1 MKHSIPSTC
10 HLAAL
15 VGGVFLAT
23 GFVATAREP
32 SPAGETRNPGT
43 SPVAKAAITEAT
55 REQPSF
61 PGRGSPLAHT
71 YSIVA
76 RDPKTGELGV
86 AVQSH
91 WFSVGSLV
99 TWAEAGVGAVATQ
112 SFVEPAY
119 GPGGL
124 ALMKKGVPAPEALQR
139 LLDKDENAAV
149 RQVAMVDSRGH
160 VAAHT
165 GDLCIPAAGHHLGEG
180 YSVQANLMLDDG
192 VWPAMARAYETH
204 SGDLADRLLAALAA
218 AQEAGGDIRG
228 RQSAA
233 ILVVRGQP
241 TSKPFLDRVV
251 DLRVEDHPTPV
262 RELQRLVKL
271 SRAYNLMNTG
281 DEHIAAERYDEAL
294 QAYAAAERL
303 FPENDEFIFWHATA
317 LVSIDRVDDA
327 LPVFRRSFLLNPTWH
342 LLVPRLVAVGLLPD
356 DPEVISRILSMGPSV
371 GSRREEGKPPGPG
384 TSPAGHR

>member
-1 MKHSIPSTC
+1 MTKPTVSTTRFIMASIVP
-10 HLAAL
+10 AL
-15 VGGVFLAT
+15 FLAQASAAA
-23 GFVATAREP
+23 GP
-32 SPAGETRNPGT
+32 QPAPQSR
-43 SPVAKAAITEAT
+43 I
-55 REQPSF
+55 
-61 PGRGSPLAHT
+61 RGNPLAHT

-91 WFSVGSLV
+91 WFSVGTLV

-119 GPGGL
+119 GPEGL
-124 ALMKKGVPAPEALQR
+124 ALMKKGVPAPEALRR
-139 LLDKDENAAV
+139 LLEDDENAGV
-149 RQVAMVDSRGH
+149 RQVAMVDARGN

-165 GDLCIPAAGHHLGEG
+165 GGLCIPAAGHHLGEG

-192 VWPAMARAYETH
+192 VWPAMARAYETR

-241 TSKPFLDRVV
+241 TGKVWLDRVV
-251 DLRVEDHPTPV
+251 DLRIEDHPEPV
-262 RELQRLVKL
+262 KELDRLLQL
-271 SRAYNLMNTG
+271 SRAYGLMNAG
-281 DEHIAAERYDEAL
+281 DEHIASERYDEAL

-303 FPENDEFIFWHATA
+303 FPENDEFIFWHAAA
-317 LVSIDRVDDA
+317 LVSIDRIDDA
-327 LPVFRRSFLLNPTWH
+327 LPVFRRSFLRNPSWH
-342 LLVPRLVAVGLLPD
+342 ILVPRLVRVGLLPN
-356 DPEVISRILSMGPSV
+356 DPEVIGRILAMGPSAA
-371 GSRREEGKPPGPG
+371 SRRGLLPETEE
-384 TSPAGHR
+384 PAEDRQ

>member
-1 MKHSIPSTC
+1 MRHSRRAMARI
-10 HLAAL
+10 AAL
-15 VGGVFLAT
+15 SAAVGLAG
-23 GFVATAREP
+23 GFFAISAAHGQAVEP
-32 SPAGETRNPGT
+32 HHVQHPGSGT
-43 SPVAKAAITEAT
+43 
-55 REQPSF
+55 
-61 PGRGSPLAHT
+61 PLAHT

-99 TWAEAGVGAVATQ
+99 AWAEAGVGAVATQ
-112 SFVEPAY
+112 SFVQPSY
-119 GPGGL
+119 GPDGL
-124 ALMKKGVPAPEALQR
+124 ALMKQGVPAPAALQQ
-139 LLDKDENAAV
+139 LLDADDGAAV
-149 RQVAMVDSRGH
+149 RQVAMVDARGN

-165 GDLCIPAAGHHLGEG
+165 GRLCIPAAGHHIGEG

-204 SGDLADRLLAALAA
+204 TGDLADRLLAALAA

-233 ILVVRGQP
+233 IMIVRGQP
-241 TSKPFLDRVV
+241 TGKPFLDQVV
-251 DLRVEDHPTPV
+251 NLRVEDHATPV

-271 SRAYNLMNTG
+271 SRAYGLMNAG

-294 QAYAAAERL
+294 QAYAEAERL
-303 FPENDEFIFWHATA
+303 FPDNDEFMFWHATA
-317 LVSIDRVDDA
+317 LVSIQRLDDA

-342 LLVPRLVAVGLLPD
+342 LLIPRLVEVGLLPD
-356 DPEVISRILSMGPSV
+356 DPEVTARILSMGPSAA
-371 GSRREEGKPPGPG
+371 
-384 TSPAGHR
+384 AGGETPDHRKGHASEQSHP